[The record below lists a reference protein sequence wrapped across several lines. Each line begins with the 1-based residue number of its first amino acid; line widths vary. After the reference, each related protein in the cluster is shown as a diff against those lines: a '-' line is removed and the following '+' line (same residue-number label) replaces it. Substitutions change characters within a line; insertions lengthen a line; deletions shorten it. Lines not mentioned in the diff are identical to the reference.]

1 MKLLEF
7 IVASSLLTLMPGP
20 DILFVMAQ
28 SIVQGR
34 KTGIAVALGLCS
46 GLFVHTALAALG
58 ISLIIASS
66 PILFAAIRYAGIA
79 YLIYM
84 GIVSLRSRNDASVS
98 IADSTATLQNESA
111 GTFGKLY
118 RTGITMNLLNPKII
132 LFFLAFFPQFLDK
145 TSATPRIDILI
156 LGTTFA
162 AVAITIWS
170 PTGSPHGSAHGRSRR
185 PRWPGSGPE
194 STGRSPCCSCSTDVS
209 GNCRPRSP
217 GMKNISASGS
227 CKRPRSLW

>member
-66 PILFAAIRYAGIA
+66 PILFAAIR
-79 YLIYM
+79 
-84 GIVSLRSRNDASVS
+84 
-98 IADSTATLQNESA
+98 
-111 GTFGKLY
+111 
-118 RTGITMNLLNPKII
+118 
-132 LFFLAFFPQFLDK
+132 FFPQFLDK

-162 AVAITIWS
+162 AVAITIFTIVALVADWV
-170 PTGSPHGSAHGRSRR
+170 SARFGARQVPPATLAWIRAGVY
-185 PRWPGSGPE
+185 W
-194 STGRSPCCSCSTDVS
+194 TIA
-209 GNCRPRSP
+209 
-217 GMKNISASGS
+217 M
-227 CKRPRSLW
+227 LFLFY

>member
-1 MKLLEF
+1 MKLIEF

-28 SIVQGR
+28 SVVQGR
-34 KTGIAVALGLCS
+34 KAGFAVALGLCS

-66 PILFAAIRYAGIA
+66 PILFAVIRYAGIA

-84 GIVSLRSRNDASVS
+84 GIVSLKSRNDKSVS
-98 IADSTATLQNESA
+98 VAGSTALLQDEPP

-132 LFFLAFFPQFLDK
+132 LFFLAFFPQFLGNAS
-145 TSATPRIDILI
+145 SAPRIDILI

-162 AVAITIWS
+162 AVAITIFSIVALIADWIS
-170 PTGSPHGSAHGRSRR
+170 TRFGARQIP
-185 PRWPGSGPE
+185 PRTLAYIKAGVYW
-194 STGRSPCCSCSTDVS
+194 TIAV
-209 GNCRPRSP
+209 
-217 GMKNISASGS
+217 
-227 CKRPRSLW
+227 LFLFY

>member
-58 ISLIIASS
+58 ISL
-66 PILFAAIRYAGIA
+66 ILFAAIRYAGIA

-162 AVAITIWS
+162 AVAITIFTIVALVADWV
-170 PTGSPHGSAHGRSRR
+170 SARFGARQIPPATLAWIRAGVY
-185 PRWPGSGPE
+185 W
-194 STGRSPCCSCSTDVS
+194 TIA
-209 GNCRPRSP
+209 
-217 GMKNISASGS
+217 M
-227 CKRPRSLW
+227 LFLFY

>member
-118 RTGITMNLLNPKII
+118 RTGITMNLRNSSTKH
-132 LFFLAFFPQFLDK
+132 PQRRAS
-145 TSATPRIDILI
+145 TS
-156 LGTTFA
+156 
-162 AVAITIWS
+162 
-170 PTGSPHGSAHGRSRR
+170 
-185 PRWPGSGPE
+185 
-194 STGRSPCCSCSTDVS
+194 
-209 GNCRPRSP
+209 
-217 GMKNISASGS
+217 
-227 CKRPRSLW
+227 

>member
-66 PILFAAIRYAGIA
+66 PILIGRHPLRGNRLPDLYGHRFA
-79 YLIYM
+79 
-84 GIVSLRSRNDASVS
+84 
-98 IADSTATLQNESA
+98 Q
-111 GTFGKLY
+111 K
-118 RTGITMNLLNPKII
+118 P
-132 LFFLAFFPQFLDK
+132 
-145 TSATPRIDILI
+145 
-156 LGTTFA
+156 
-162 AVAITIWS
+162 
-170 PTGSPHGSAHGRSRR
+170 
-185 PRWPGSGPE
+185 
-194 STGRSPCCSCSTDVS
+194 
-209 GNCRPRSP
+209 
-217 GMKNISASGS
+217 
-227 CKRPRSLW
+227 

>member
-1 MKLLEF
+1 M
-7 IVASSLLTLMPGP
+7 S
-20 DILFVMAQ
+20 
-28 SIVQGR
+28 
-34 KTGIAVALGLCS
+34 GIAVALGLCS

-162 AVAITIWS
+162 AVAITIFTIVALVADWV
-170 PTGSPHGSAHGRSRR
+170 SARFGARQIPPATLAWIRAGVY
-185 PRWPGSGPE
+185 W
-194 STGRSPCCSCSTDVS
+194 TIAV
-209 GNCRPRSP
+209 
-217 GMKNISASGS
+217 
-227 CKRPRSLW
+227 LFLFY

>member
-28 SIVQGR
+28 SIDQGR

-162 AVAITIWS
+162 AVAITIFTIVALVADWV
-170 PTGSPHGSAHGRSRR
+170 SARFGARQIPPATLAWIRAGVY
-185 PRWPGSGPE
+185 W
-194 STGRSPCCSCSTDVS
+194 TIA
-209 GNCRPRSP
+209 
-217 GMKNISASGS
+217 M
-227 CKRPRSLW
+227 LFLFY

>member
-1 MKLLEF
+1 MSVGEFWIAPHMKLLEF

-162 AVAITIWS
+162 AVAITIFTIVALVADWV
-170 PTGSPHGSAHGRSRR
+170 SARFGARQIPPATLAWIRAGVY
-185 PRWPGSGPE
+185 W
-194 STGRSPCCSCSTDVS
+194 TIA
-209 GNCRPRSP
+209 
-217 GMKNISASGS
+217 M
-227 CKRPRSLW
+227 LFLFY

>member
-156 LGTTFA
+156 LG
-162 AVAITIWS
+162 S
-170 PTGSPHGSAHGRSRR
+170 SDYDLH
-185 PRWPGSGPE
+185 
-194 STGRSPCCSCSTDVS
+194 D
-209 GNCRPRSP
+209 RSP
-217 GMKNISASGS
+217 GRRLGLRTVRRTADPAGHAGLD
-227 CKRPRSLW
+227 PDRSLLDDRHAVPVLLTSAAIAVHAAPE

>member
-66 PILFAAIRYAGIA
+66 PIRYAGIA

-162 AVAITIWS
+162 AVAITIFTIVALVADWVS
-170 PTGSPHGSAHGRSRR
+170 ARFGARQIPPATLAWIRTGVYWTIA
-185 PRWPGSGPE
+185 
-194 STGRSPCCSCSTDVS
+194 
-209 GNCRPRSP
+209 
-217 GMKNISASGS
+217 M
-227 CKRPRSLW
+227 LFLFY

>member
-132 LFFLAFFPQFLDK
+132 LFLPRVF
-145 TSATPRIDILI
+145 SAIPRQNIRD
-156 LGTTFA
+156 A
-162 AVAITIWS
+162 AHRHPDPRHDV
-170 PTGSPHGSAHGRSRR
+170 RS
-185 PRWPGSGPE
+185 S
-194 STGRSPCCSCSTDVS
+194 SDYDLHD
-209 GNCRPRSP
+209 RSP
-217 GMKNISASGS
+217 GRRLGLRTVRRTADPAGHAGLD
-227 CKRPRSLW
+227 PGRSLLDDRHAVPVLLTSAAIAVHAAPE